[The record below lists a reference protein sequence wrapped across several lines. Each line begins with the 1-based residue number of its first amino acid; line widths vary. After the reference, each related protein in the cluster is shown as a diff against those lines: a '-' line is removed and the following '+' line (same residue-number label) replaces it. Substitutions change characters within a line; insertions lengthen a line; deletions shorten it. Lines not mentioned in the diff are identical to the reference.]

1 MFIILSQPPL
11 RRDFMNKMSEGV
23 MHKFVKDLFLSSLPA
38 TCLHTSRLQGLFM
51 FLYLVIFN
59 APQTSLP
66 NSECAAKDPNI
77 FLFLFSLEI

>member
-1 MFIILSQPPL
+1 MFIYSFSAPSF
-11 RRDFMNKMSEGV
+11 REFMNKMSAGV
-23 MHKFVKDLFLSSLPA
+23 MHKFVKDLLLSFFPA
-38 TCLHTSRLQGLFM
+38 TCLHTSHLQGLFM

-66 NSECAAKDPNI
+66 NSECAEKDQNI